1 MKQLIKVGDLVRHK
15 LWDNEYRYGV
25 VVDDSRLRTIESFKI
40 AWTPLKSYPVV
51 FNDSEV
57 YYEFVN
63 KKFLE
68 FVS

>member
-15 LWDNEYRYGV
+15 LWNEKYRYGV
-25 VVDDSRLRTIESFKI
+25 VVSDIHALECFKI
-40 AWTPLKSYPVV
+40 AWTPVETHPVV
-51 FNDSEV
+51 FNDSDV